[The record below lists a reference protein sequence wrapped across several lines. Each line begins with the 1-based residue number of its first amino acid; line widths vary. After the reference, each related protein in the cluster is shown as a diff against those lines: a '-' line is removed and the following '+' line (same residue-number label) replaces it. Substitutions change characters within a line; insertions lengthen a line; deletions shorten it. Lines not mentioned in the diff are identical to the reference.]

1 MAQKKNLVL
10 FGATKTGPQ
19 STKKPSPVRVTQ
31 KRVFVRPGPKPK
43 TVLVAMSRRPNQKST
58 LDTGGWGT

>member
-10 FGATKTGPQ
+10 FGATKTGPK

-31 KRVFVRPGPKPK
+31 KGVFVRPGPKPK
-43 TVLVAMSRRPNQKST
+43 TVLVAMSRRPNQNSA
-58 LDTGGWGT
+58 LDTGGGGT